1 MVIQLLQRLLAS
13 QKKSALPTQQ
23 QKSGSAS
30 LMLGPANGK
39 ALPQQDDPS
48 YMQRLVALRLLRE
61 NMYYNDP
68 AKYTLADS
76 LHSIPGS
83 AQSVIPAVENVL
95 PSAAVISQ
103 DPEERKQQIAAAL
116 DRIRATKQSK
126 GQLSKEI
133 LHNSVTMG
141 LGSIPIGLAMGA
153 LFHGINPRWIRGNRL
168 KSGLKLTPGE
178 MKNALESQV
187 AHLRDAKIPAIK
199 GPDFEKS
206 VDRVWQA
213 PGTPLRNLR
222 RLFTNKGF
230 YAKYKN
236 LLLRKSMN
244 DALWGAGMGAAAGA
258 IYPILSHHVDVTPK
272 ALEDARKIMQEQPYI
287 TGMPTSEMLSVI
299 RQKKDEQASGFGNKL
314 KNIGLGVGLGAATMG
329 LGAAT
334 PSLFRAAGGGLRNVS
349 NAFEGKALNKV
360 FTDKLKHNLNRDVR
374 LGAAFGGGIGALS
387 GAFTNNIISDETQHL
402 DSHQT

>member
-1 MVIQLLQRLLAS
+1 M
-13 QKKSALPTQQ
+13 
-23 QKSGSAS
+23 
-30 LMLGPANGK
+30 GPAGANDK
-39 ALPQQDDPS
+39 TPPQQDDPS

-68 AKYTLADS
+68 VKYTLADS
-76 LHSIPGS
+76 LHSIPGA

-103 DPEERKQQIAAAL
+103 EPEERKQQIAAAL

-133 LHNSVTMG
+133 LHNAVTMG

-168 KSGLKLTPGE
+168 KSGLKLAPDE
-178 MKNALESQV
+178 LKNALESQV
-187 AHLRDAKIPAIK
+187 AHLRDARIPVIK

-230 YAKYKN
+230 YAKYKH

-258 IYPILSHHVDVTPK
+258 IYPILSHNVDVTPK

-299 RQKKDEQASGFGNKL
+299 KQKKDEQASGFGNKL